1 MAKSAERVAA
11 RAAARAAERAAA
23 VAAAPPVEFPERP
36 GAPECVFFVKTG
48 RCKFGARCHFHHP
61 KGLHA

>member
-1 MAKSAERVAA
+1 MLDAWERDSDDD
-11 RAAARAAERAAA
+11 ESDDGFA
-23 VAAAPPVEFPERP
+23 VDAAPPVEYPERP

-61 KGLHA
+61 KGVHG